1 MQEVGEQYLDLASP
15 GSLPS
20 LSILFVSNVYIK
32 GEGVKLTLMEDTPE
46 PLRSSTNII
55 LLAIVH
61 YTIPYNLLHIIK
73 ELLSGCILTT

>member
-46 PLRSSTNII
+46 PLRSSNNII